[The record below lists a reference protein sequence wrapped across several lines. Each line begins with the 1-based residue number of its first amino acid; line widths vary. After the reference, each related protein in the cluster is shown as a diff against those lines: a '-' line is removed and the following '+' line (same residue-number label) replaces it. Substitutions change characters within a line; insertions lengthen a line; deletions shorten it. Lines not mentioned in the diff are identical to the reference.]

1 VILTKLYD
9 SISTATVQNYML
21 REKLVL
27 LLGEEFINRDK
38 SDLSYLLRMV
48 WLSRSTAE
56 FELASDFIKVNL
68 DEVLTR
74 IK

>member
-1 VILTKLYD
+1 
-9 SISTATVQNYML
+9 ML

-27 LLGEEFINRDK
+27 LLGEEFINKDK
-38 SDLSYLLRMV
+38 SDMSYLLKMV

-56 FELASDFIKVNL
+56 FELASDYIKVNL

>member
-1 VILTKLYD
+1 
-9 SISTATVQNYML
+9 ML

-27 LLGEEFINRDK
+27 LLGEEFINKDK
-38 SDLSYLLRMV
+38 SDMSYLLRMV

>member
-1 VILTKLYD
+1 LTKLYD